1 MQKKK
6 PNQKTKNNQKP
17 KVLNNISAF
26 KGADTMLKEELRELV
41 KSNLK
46 IDDDA
51 KDLLIDDVIQEV
63 LNYCNLKEPP
73 KEIEPFIRKK
83 VKTIM
88 AYEKENGSDS
98 VFDIKSIKE
107 GDTSITYN
115 TDEVS
120 RETIYG
126 LSDSDKKALQQFR
139 RLRR

>member
-1 MQKKK
+1 
-6 PNQKTKNNQKP
+6 
-17 KVLNNISAF
+17 
-26 KGADTMLKEELRELV
+26 MLKEELRELV

-73 KEIEPFIRKK
+73 EELEPFIRRK
-83 VKTIM
+83 VKTILD
-88 AYEKENGSDS
+88 YEAENGANA
-98 VFDIKSIKE
+98 VFDVKSIKE
-107 GDTSITYN
+107 GDTSITYY

-126 LSDSDKKALQQFR
+126 LSDQDKRILARYR

>member
-1 MQKKK
+1 
-6 PNQKTKNNQKP
+6 
-17 KVLNNISAF
+17 
-26 KGADTMLKEELRELV
+26 MLKEELRELV

-46 IDDDA
+46 IDDDT
-51 KDLLIDDVIQEV
+51 KDLIIDDVIQEV
-63 LNYCNLKEPP
+63 LNYCNLKEVP
-73 KEIEPFIRKK
+73 EAIEPFIRKK
-83 VKTIM
+83 VKTIIN
-88 AYEKENGSDS
+88 YETENGSNN
-98 VFDIKSIKE
+98 VFDVKSIKE

>member
-1 MQKKK
+1 MSIEEML
-6 PNQKTKNNQKP
+6 TK
-17 KVLNNISAF
+17 
-26 KGADTMLKEELRELV
+26 V

-46 IDDDA
+46 IEDDS
-51 KDLLIDDVIQEV
+51 KDLIITDIIQEC

-73 KEIEPFIRKK
+73 AELEPFIRRK
-83 VKTIM
+83 VKTIID
-88 AYEKENGSDS
+88 YEAETGGSS
-98 VFDIKSIKE
+98 AFDVTSIKE

-126 LSDSDKKALQQFR
+126 LSKKDKQALMRFR